1 MTNLIAMRSFRIL
14 LCSPCTF
21 WHSCDHRSAA
31 DFAGTSRARPAP
43 RALQARPLL
52 RGAAGHVLP
61 RRLSLTQM
69 VLLLS
74 GPLCQNHMWLLRPVS
89 HP

>member
-61 RRLSLTQM
+61 RRPRLM
-69 VLLLS
+69 
-74 GPLCQNHMWLLRPVS
+74 
-89 HP
+89 